1 MSLGQLKEKCSL
13 TNKDFKTYL
22 QLCDCI
28 RANQKG
34 DWNWPPAPLGFRCGT
49 KEGTFRHSTW
59 QRSKLQGFGRG
70 FVKRSNIH
78 GVTFPLD
85 PEICSLGNFTNYHL
99 ETNYA
104 KKLTEIL
111 LTIPKKCIAIK
122 WKSDAPLPIK
132 MLLCEINS
140 CVPLEKITY
149 WMQKRWKSM
158 EKLPLLGCVLWTD
171 KTLLK
176 ISFYTRCKSWCKPVS
191 QHYLTHSPFAHPW

>member
-1 MSLGQLKEKCSL
+1 MTVLEPIKKE
-13 TNKDFKTYL
+13 TGID
-22 QLCDCI
+22 
-28 RANQKG
+28 
-34 DWNWPPAPLGFRCGT
+34 PLPRLVSDVARR
-49 KEGTFRHSTW
+49 KEHSVILPGSVLNC
-59 QRSKLQGFGRG
+59 RGFGRG

-191 QHYLTHSPFAHPW
+191 QHYLTHSPFAHP